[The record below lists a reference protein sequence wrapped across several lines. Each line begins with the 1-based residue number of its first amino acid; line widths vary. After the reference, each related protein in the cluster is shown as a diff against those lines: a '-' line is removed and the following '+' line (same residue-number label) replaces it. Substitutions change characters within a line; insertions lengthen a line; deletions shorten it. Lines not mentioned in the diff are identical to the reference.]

1 MKETLYTIPLNDAF
15 NAHDECPFCNIER
28 KLEQDALDFILGSS
42 SAYMQ
47 TDIRE
52 QTNKLGFC
60 RQHYK
65 DMFQY
70 GNSLGNAIML
80 KSYYQ
85 ELNKNLQ
92 KKLSGSSPAKP
103 SVISIFK
110 KSKSEE
116 DTSDNN
122 SVSSWINKCSTECFV
137 CKKQKETYKR
147 YIENFFYLIESDEEF
162 YDIMKHSNGFCL
174 PHFAEIMNLA
184 PKKLSGRK
192 LEDFHKDV
200 TSLMAEN
207 MNRVQED
214 LNWFVDK
221 FDYRNHDADWKN
233 SKDAVQRAMQKLSG
247 GYPADTYYKSK

>member
-1 MKETLYTIPLNDAF
+1 MKETLYTIPLTDAF

-28 KLEQDALDFILGSS
+28 KLEQDALDFILGSA

-47 TDIRE
+47 SDIRE

-80 KSYYQ
+80 KSYYA
-85 ELNKNLQ
+85 ELNKGFQ
-92 KKLSGSSPAKP
+92 KKLSGSSPNKP
-103 SVISIFK
+103 SIISVFK
-110 KSKSEE
+110 KSKSTEQPE
-116 DTSDNN
+116 GN
-122 SVSSWINKCSTECFV
+122 SSISSWIANRTNDCFV
-137 CKKQKETYKR
+137 CKKQEETYKR
-147 YIENFFYLIESDEEF
+147 YLENFFYLVDADNEF
-162 YDIMKHSNGFCL
+162 YDLMKQSNGFCL
-174 PHFAEIMNLA
+174 PHFAQIMDMA

-192 LEDFHKDV
+192 LEDFYNDV
-200 TSLMAEN
+200 SKIMTEN
-207 MNRVQED
+207 MDRVQED

-233 SKDAVQRAMQKLSG
+233 SKDAVQRAMQKITG
-247 GYPADTYYKSK
+247 GYPADTFYKSI

>member
-1 MKETLYTIPLNDAF
+1 MKETLYTIPLTDAF

-47 TDIRE
+47 SDIRE

-80 KSYYQ
+80 KSYF
-85 ELNKNLQ
+85 EDLNKNLQ
-92 KKLSGSSPAKP
+92 KKLSGSSPAKT
-103 SVISIFK
+103 SIISKLK
-110 KSKSEE
+110 KSKSSDDSESN
-116 DTSDNN
+116 TSISN
-122 SVSSWINKCSTECFV
+122 WITNRTKDCFV
-137 CKKQKETYKR
+137 CKKQEDTFKR
-147 YIENFFYLIESDEEF
+147 YIDNFFYLIESDNEF

-174 PHFAEIMNLA
+174 PHFALIMDRA
-184 PKKLSGRK
+184 SKKLSGRK
-192 LEDFHKDV
+192 QEDFYNDI
-200 TSLMAEN
+200 TNIMSEN

-221 FDYRNHDADWKN
+221 FDYRNHNADWKN
-233 SKDAVQRAMQKLSG
+233 SRDAVQRAMQKITG
-247 GYPADTYYKSK
+247 GYPADTYYKAK

>member
-122 SVSSWINKCSTECFV
+122 SVSSWINKCSNECFV
-137 CKKQKETYKR
+137 CK
-147 YIENFFYLIESDEEF
+147 
-162 YDIMKHSNGFCL
+162 SN
-174 PHFAEIMNLA
+174 
-184 PKKLSGRK
+184 RK
-192 LEDFHKDV
+192 LIKDILKI
-200 TSLMAEN
+200 SSIL
-207 MNRVQED
+207 
-214 LNWFVDK
+214 LNPM
-221 FDYRNHDADWKN
+221 KN
-233 SKDAVQRAMQKLSG
+233 FM
-247 GYPADTYYKSK
+247 T